1 MQFPAS
7 LVRIPAYGS
16 RSSGPHPRVT
26 LSTRRSDGISAR
38 AETLSIPITL
48 VILLLAFGALMAAFM
63 PLGLGLIAVLTATS
77 LMAVTS
83 QVFHIDSSAST
94 LVLLIGL
101 AVGVDYSLFYVRRQ
115 REERAA
121 GRSNHEAIAIAAATS
136 GRAVLT
142 SGLTVIIAMGAM
154 YLTGQGTFMGMAVG
168 TMLVVAVAV
177 IGSLTLLPALLALL
191 GDRIERGRN
200 PWLGRWLA
208 AQRAR
213 GDSRVWS
220 AILRRVLRHPG
231 LAATGAAALL
241 VALAVPALG
250 LKTAVPGAT
259 DIPPRCRSSRRTT
272 ASCARSRVTHACSGR
287 GEGAQRYDSG
297 HRRLHRFVQARR
309 ARDGGHARAD
319 HDGGQREPR
328 CRHRERSAHR

>member
-1 MQFPAS
+1 MWAFAILVAIS
-7 LVRIPAYGS
+7 LVDQVQVAKLTQAEQ
-16 RSSGPHPRVT
+16 SSGEASAAERVLARAGLRHAATEQVLVQVRGSGTVLQSDARRAISEVVDAVTATGRVHGLRSPLAPAGARLISPDKRSALVQFEMNGKRDAAEKRVQPLLDAVSGVARAHPGLRVEEF
-26 LSTRRSDGISAR
+26 GAASAGHALNQTIGRDFSR

-168 TMLVVAVAV
+168 DDA
-177 IGSLTLLPALLALL
+177 
-191 GDRIERGRN
+191 RGRR
-200 PWLGRWLA
+200 GVSS
-208 AQRAR
+208 AR
-213 GDSRVWS
+213 
-220 AILRRVLRHPG
+220 
-231 LAATGAAALL
+231 
-241 VALAVPALG
+241 
-250 LKTAVPGAT
+250 
-259 DIPPRCRSSRRTT
+259 
-272 ASCARSRVTHACSGR
+272 
-287 GEGAQRYDSG
+287 
-297 HRRLHRFVQARR
+297 
-309 ARDGGHARAD
+309 
-319 HDGGQREPR
+319 
-328 CRHRERSAHR
+328 